1 MIPHEIIETLK
12 ERGFRVEKIEA
23 GFDIEIGH
31 RSVGVGL
38 NEIFV
43 ERRELKVIKRLGDL
57 VKIMYVNNAIKL
69 TIRNEKIIEGETI
82 MKKEQEEDEK
92 RELPSVEERV
102 QAKIE
107 EKG

>member
-1 MIPHEIIETLK
+1 MIEDQIIETLK
-12 ERGFRVEKIEA
+12 ERGFRVDKIEG

-43 ERRELKVIKRLGDL
+43 ETKELTVIKRLGDL
-57 VKIMYVNNAIKL
+57 AKIMYVNNAIKL
-69 TIRNEKIIEGETI
+69 TIRNEKNIEGETI
-82 MKKEQEEDEK
+82 MKKEQEDEK
-92 RELPSVEERV
+92 RELPSLEERV

>member
-1 MIPHEIIETLK
+1 MIQDEIIKTLT
-12 ERGFRVEKIEA
+12 ERGFRVEKIEC

-43 ERRELKVIKRLGDL
+43 ETKELTMIKRLGDL
-57 VKIMYVNNAIKL
+57 AKIMYVNNAIKL
-69 TIRNEKIIEGETI
+69 TIRNEQNIEGETV
-82 MKKEQEEDEK
+82 MKKEQEDEK
-92 RELPSVEERV
+92 RELPSLEERV